1 MKVILQQDVKGKG
14 KAGDVINVSDGYAR
28 NFLLPRGLAVE
39 ATKGNMNTLK
49 DEKRRA
55 QEKEATADEQAR
67 ALKERLE
74 KMELKITAKAGENGR
89 LFGAVTSKQ
98 LSETLKKQKIKVDKK
113 NIQLDEPIRALGVT
127 PVNIRLRPGITAK
140 LRVHVVEE

>member
-39 ATKGNMNTLK
+39 ATKGNMNTLH

-55 QEKEATADEQAR
+55 QEKEAAADEQAR
-67 ALKERLE
+67 AVKARLE
-74 KMELKITAKAGENGR
+74 KMELKIAAKAGENGR

-98 LSETLKKQKIKVDKK
+98 LSEALKKQKINVDKK
-113 NIQLDEPIRALGVT
+113 NIQLDEPIRTLGVT
-127 PVNIRLRPGITAK
+127 PVNIKLRPGITAK
-140 LRVHVVEE
+140 LHVHVIEE

>member
-39 ATKGNMNTLK
+39 ATKSNMNTLK
-49 DEKRRA
+49 EEKRRA
-55 QEKEATADEQAR
+55 QAKEAAADEQAR
-67 ALKERLE
+67 SLKERLE
-74 KMELKITAKAGENGR
+74 QMELKIAAKAGENGR

-98 LSETLKKQKIKVDKK
+98 LSETLKKQKINVDKK

-127 PVNIRLRPGITAK
+127 PVNIRLRKGITAK